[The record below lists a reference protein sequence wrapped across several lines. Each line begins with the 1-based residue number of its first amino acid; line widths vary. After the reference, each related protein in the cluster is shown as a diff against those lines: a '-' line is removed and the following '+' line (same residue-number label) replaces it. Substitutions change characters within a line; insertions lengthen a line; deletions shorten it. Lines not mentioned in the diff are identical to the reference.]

1 VPAPICNVGFVET
14 TITDHLLSTTR
25 AVRRK
30 LDLDRPVEPEVLA
43 DCLRLAVQ
51 APTPGASENWRWLVI
66 RDQHL
71 KNEIGALFRKAGSAY
86 LRARAEAAGDAVKDG
101 ATARAFASGQYLIDV
116 IERVP
121 VFVIPCLQGRPQG
134 GNEALSVYYGGIFPA
149 VWSFQ
154 LALRSRGL
162 GSTLTSY
169 HLQYEAEAAKI
180 LGIPDD
186 VTQVGLLP
194 IAYTTVPDF
203 KPARRRPVEEIT
215 YLDTWGHPPA

>member
-1 VPAPICNVGFVET
+1 MHMDTAV
-14 TITDHLLSTTR
+14 TDHLLSTTR

-30 LDLDRPVEPEVLA
+30 LDLDREVEPEVITE
-43 DCLRLAVQ
+43 CLRLAVQ
-51 APTPGASENWRWLVI
+51 APTPGAAQSWRWLVV
-66 RDQHL
+66 RDQELRHQL
-71 KNEIGALFRKAGSAY
+71 GAIFREIGSAY
-86 LRARAEAAGDAVKDG
+86 MRRRREAAGAAADEQPMK
-101 ATARAFASGQYLIDV
+101 RILESGQYLVDV

-121 VFVIPCLQGRPQG
+121 VFVIPCVQGRPHG
-134 GNEALSVYYGGIFPA
+134 TNAADSVFYGGIFPA

-169 HLQYEAEAAKI
+169 HLVKEAEAARI

-194 IAYTTVPDF
+194 VAYTTTRDF
-203 KPARRRPVEEIT
+203 KPGTRQPVEELS
-215 YLDTWGHPPA
+215 YLDRWGEPLVS